1 MSTAP
6 AGTALSG
13 PPGHVVVEHAN
24 LAGGSADAVVRT
36 NRRATVVLSASYD
49 PGWTVTVNGHP
60 EPTVM
65 VAPALVGV
73 DVGPGVHVVRFTYG
87 GYGRYTLLFLLAL
100 LVFVALAVGPSLWR
114 RLRRV
119 GTV

>member
-1 MSTAP
+1 
-6 AGTALSG
+6 
-13 PPGHVVVEHAN
+13 VVK
-24 LAGGSADAVVRT
+24 T

-73 DVGPGVHVVRFTYG
+73 DVGPGTHVVRFSYG
-87 GYGRYTLLFLLAL
+87 GYGRYTLLFVLAL
-100 LVFVALAVGPSLWR
+100 LVLAALAAGPSLWR
-114 RLRRV
+114 RYRRST
-119 GTV
+119 TV